1 MQLKQ
6 KVLII
11 HRVLKLKNQPKH
23 INPEKYS
30 ICEVRKMNELK
41 GWPFGPIVPLGDGEG
56 GGPGKPC

>member
-1 MQLKQ
+1 MI
-6 KVLII
+6 LII
-11 HRVLKLKNQPKH
+11 HRVSKLKNQPKH

-56 GGPGKPC
+56 GGPGIPC